1 MIFRAPEVASF
12 LGSFLGGTTPR
23 GSAAVTSSSVSVPWL
38 STCYKTFGNDVAF
51 VFAKLRVSISR
62 LSGSDFLG
70 LHVSS
75 AHKCSVAMQTDISR
89 APCSNHHEGPS
100 SWLDGHIAS
109 ETNFYTC
116 PSPSSA
122 QDCVTCPSKRKE
134 ALALTDL
141 ASGLAKRTRPPRRQ
155 VSYLSVF
162 SGRSCSRYRLCQS
175 TAEPPDTPSK
185 DSSRRGARPFSSA
198 AGTVVEVGLLG
209 ANLPDSC
216 LHSKDGNVEQ

>member
-1 MIFRAPEVASF
+1 MMIFRAPEVASF

-23 GSAAVTSSSVSVPWL
+23 GSATVTSSSVSVPWL
-38 STCYKTFGNDVAF
+38 STCYTTFGNDVAF
-51 VFAKLRVSISR
+51 VFARLRVSISR

-100 SWLDGHIAS
+100 SWLDGHIAP

-155 VSYLSVF
+155 VSSLSVF
-162 SGRSCSRYRLCQS
+162 SGRSCSRYRLCQFDS
-175 TAEPPDTPSK
+175 RATRYSLQRFKPARCPSVLL
-185 DSSRRGARPFSSA
+185 SSRDCCRSRTTWRKF
-198 AGTVVEVGLLG
+198 AGLM
-209 ANLPDSC
+209 PPQQRRQC
-216 LHSKDGNVEQ
+216 